1 MMTVFSPSRIVPA
14 LALLAIG
21 FAAGSWN
28 ASTIA
33 LAHSSS
39 SEGGHAQNAGKV
51 FELRT
56 YTAPE
61 GKLPNLQARFRDH
74 TIRIFNKHG
83 MKSIGYWVPQDAP
96 AKDNTLIYI
105 ISHDSR
111 EAAKKNWADF
121 AADPEWKKVAAESQV
136 DGRIVSGVV
145 SVFMDATD
153 YSGIK

>member
-1 MMTVFSPSRIVPA
+1 MTVFSPSRIVA
-14 LALLAIG
+14 AAALLAIG

-28 ASTIA
+28 ASNVA
-33 LAHSSS
+33 LAQ
-39 SEGGHAQNAGKV
+39 GAGKV
-51 FELRT
+51 YELRT

-83 MKSIGYWVPQDAP
+83 MKSVGYWVPQDAP

-111 EAAKKNWADF
+111 EAAKKNWANF
-121 AADPEWKKVAAESQV
+121 SADPEWKKVAAESQV
-136 DGRIVSGVV
+136 DGRILSGVV
-145 SVFMDATD
+145 SVYMDATD
-153 YSGIK
+153 YSPIK